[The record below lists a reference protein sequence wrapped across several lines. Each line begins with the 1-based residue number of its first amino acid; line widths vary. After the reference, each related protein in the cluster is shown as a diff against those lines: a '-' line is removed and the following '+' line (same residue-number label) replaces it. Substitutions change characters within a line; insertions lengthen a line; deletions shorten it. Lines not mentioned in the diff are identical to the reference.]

1 MSSWITGPTDGSKQ
15 VFRLSKPFRTS
26 RVSLSTHLEEADG
39 RSVLGQPRAI
49 TLEVPSGRKEEWS
62 VISVDVWY
70 SVGCFR
76 GWFWEKHTGLE
87 GDFHLSFSLAV
98 LLDLISLWLPIPKAI
113 QLSASCGQCFLSIL
127 ALLLPCLYLHCSRV
141 LRVKGPHW
149 NTARMGAPTHPEWS
163 HAFTSATGSFTF
175 HMAISRVK
183 SESVIIFLFSV
194 YSDVLVLLLDTL
206 LPCKHILSFFGGSS
220 RKHNGTL

>member
-49 TLEVPSGRKEEWS
+49 MLEVPSGRKEKWS
-62 VISVDVWY
+62 VISIDVWY

-127 ALLLPCLYLHCSRV
+127 ALLLPCLYLHSSRV

-149 NTARMGAPTHPEWS
+149 NTARMGLPPILNDLMPS
-163 HAFTSATGSFTF
+163 
-175 HMAISRVK
+175 
-183 SESVIIFLFSV
+183 
-194 YSDVLVLLLDTL
+194 LVLLAHLHFIWL
-206 LPCKHILSFFGGSS
+206 LAEWNLNLSSS
-220 RKHNGTL
+220 FCFLFIQMFWYYC